1 MEDKLLSYYN
11 RELAYIRHVGSD
23 FAKAN
28 PKVAEQLRMTADSID
43 DPHVARLIESFAFLN
58 ARIRQKLDDD
68 FPELSEALLS
78 VLYPHYIAP
87 IPSFSVVQLIPSD
100 NLKEVFTIPRN
111 TELET
116 APVNGEP
123 CRFRT
128 GYDTQLLPLQVSS
141 AELVNHRRNAPPLSN
156 KIGVQAV
163 LRLTLEALGEK
174 FSFASLAPLTL
185 RFFLRGASQEM
196 FALYDLIM
204 SGTLK
209 IALAKNQQDPNPIF
223 LNLNCLRQVGLDIDE
238 HILPYSPRSFL
249 GYRLLTEYFAFPEKF
264 LFFELTDLPLDQLDE
279 EAEQFEIYFYLKKT
293 NKDLEQYI
301 DADNFALGCVPLI
314 NLFKH
319 RTEPITITHTE
330 PEYEIVPELQRH
342 EAFEIYSI
350 DAVTA
355 IENDGTQIPY
365 SPFYGI
371 KHDQPQSPF
380 WHATRRS
387 AMPHD
392 GITSEGS
399 DLFISLVD
407 LEFNP
412 LTANDF
418 ALDIETTCCNRDLP
432 NQLPFGGN
440 QPYFQFSDFTAPIS
454 KIDCLIRPSPTYRLD
469 QGRTIYWRLLSHL
482 NLNKV
487 SLTDTKEGCEAL
499 REILRLYNFA
509 DSVETR
515 AIIDSVLSLQSKP
528 ILARDPSGQMHFCQ
542 GIEITLEIDEER
554 FAGNSPF
561 LFSSMLDH
569 FFALYSNLNSFTKLI
584 VKNKSKQKVLY
595 ECSARVGEQKLL

>member
-1 MEDKLLSYYN
+1 MKDELLSYYN
-11 RELAYIRHVGSD
+11 RELAYIRHVGND
-23 FAKAN
+23 FARAN
-28 PKVAEQLRMTADSID
+28 PKVAEQLRMTTESID

-87 IPSFSVVQLIPSD
+87 IPSFSVIQLIPSA
-100 NLKEVFTIPRN
+100 NLKEVFTVPRG

-128 GYDTQLLPLQVSS
+128 GYETKLLPLQVSA

-156 KIGVQAV
+156 KMGVGAV
-163 LRLTLEALGEK
+163 LRLTLKSLSEK
-174 FSFASLAPLTL
+174 LNFADLTPLDL
-185 RFFLRGASQEM
+185 RFFLRGTNQEM
-196 FALYDLIM
+196 FALYELIM

-209 IALAKNQQDPNPIF
+209 IALAQNAQDPKPIF
-223 LNLNCLRQVGLDIDE
+223 LDPSCLRQVGFDLDE
-238 HILPYSPRSFL
+238 HILPYPARSFV
-249 GYRLLTEYFAFPEKF
+249 GYRLLTEYFAFPDKF
-264 LFFELTDLPLDQLDE
+264 LFFELTNLPLDKLDP
-279 EAEQFEIYFYLKKT
+279 AATQFEIYFYLKKT

-301 DADNFALGCVPLI
+301 DAENFALGCVPLI

-319 RTEPITITHTE
+319 RAEPITITHTE
-330 PEYEIVPELQRH
+330 PEYEIVPESQRH
-342 EAFEIYSI
+342 EVFEIYSI

-355 IENDGTQIPY
+355 VENDGTQISY
-365 SPFYGI
+365 APFYGI
-371 KHDQPQSPF
+371 KHDEPNSPF
-380 WHATRRS
+380 WHTTRRP
-387 AMPHD
+387 ALPHE
-392 GITSEGS
+392 GISRNGS

-412 LTANDF
+412 LAANNF

-440 QPYFQFSDFTAPIS
+440 QPYFQFSEFAAPIS
-454 KIDCLIRPSPTYRLD
+454 RIDCLTRPSPTYRLE
-469 QGRTIYWRLLSHL
+469 QGKAIHWRLLSHL

-487 SLTDTKEGCEAL
+487 SLVDTKEGCEAL
-499 REILRLYNFA
+499 REILRLYNFS

-515 AIIDSVLSLQSKP
+515 AIIEGVLSLSAKS
-528 ILARDPSGQMHFCQ
+528 IVARDPSGSMNFCQ
-542 GIEITLEIDEER
+542 GLEITLEIDEDR
-554 FAGNSPF
+554 FTGNSPF
-561 LFSSMLDH
+561 LFASILDL
-569 FFALYSNLNSFTKLI
+569 FFALYSNLNSFTQLI
-584 VKNKSKQKVLY
+584 VKNKNKQKVLY
-595 ECSARVGEQKLL
+595 ECSARVGDQTLL